1 MDKFSRLKPVNDV
14 VFKKLFG
21 DKVRKNSLI
30 SFLNAVLTEH
40 VIDVEIQEEKLDL
53 DMIDDKLG
61 ILDIKAV
68 LSSGEKVNIEVQQ
81 VNQYNMI
88 KRTLFY
94 WSKLYAENFK
104 KREAYATLQK
114 TITINILGYSLFN
127 RKAFH
132 SSFHIYE
139 DKTHEKLTDAL
150 EIHFIELPIFKKM
163 EKDINSP
170 LHRWL
175 LFLTEPED
183 SNVLEAIMTMDD
195 VIRETEGKLAEL
207 SADPETRRLYELREK
222 KIRDDLSNLTGA
234 KEEGKEEGERNK
246 AFEVAKKLL
255 EKGMDKQEIS
265 QITGLPLSS
274 LHTL

>member
-1 MDKFSRLKPVNDV
+1 MKEFSRLKPVNDV

-127 RKAFH
+127 RDAFH

-183 SNVLEAIMTMDD
+183 SDVLEAIMTMDD

-234 KEEGKEEGERNK
+234 KEEGKEEGERKK

-274 LHTL
+274 LDVL

>member
-104 KREAYATLQK
+104 KRLPSTSWG
-114 TITINILGYSLFN
+114 IRYS
-127 RKAFH
+127 
-132 SSFHIYE
+132 I
-139 DKTHEKLTDAL
+139 EKL
-150 EIHFIELPIFKKM
+150 FIRAFI
-163 EKDINSP
+163 S
-170 LHRWL
+170 
-175 LFLTEPED
+175 T
-183 SNVLEAIMTMDD
+183 
-195 VIRETEGKLAEL
+195 
-207 SADPETRRLYELREK
+207 
-222 KIRDDLSNLTGA
+222 KIKHMRS
-234 KEEGKEEGERNK
+234 
-246 AFEVAKKLL
+246 
-255 EKGMDKQEIS
+255 
-265 QITGLPLSS
+265 
-274 LHTL
+274 